1 MPLSECFD
9 YRAASLSFWLKLQFS
24 FTSFCSK
31 YDGASGKNN
40 LTSDVC
46 VWVTE
51 RERKIKLLMN
61 KKSWMVLLLN
71 PFLQLS
77 FPFRLLAFSC
87 PLSCVFPPFFQ
98 VYFAFVTFFSALLFS
113 LSVLWGRRIC
123 HLKER
128 KKSFFRSNFF
138 SPLYPICSDF
148 PSLFCFLFS
157 SAVKRSVDF
166 KSRGVKLFPGKD
178 STNKFSICEFTS

>member
-1 MPLSECFD
+1 
-9 YRAASLSFWLKLQFS
+9 
-24 FTSFCSK
+24 
-31 YDGASGKNN
+31 
-40 LTSDVC
+40 
-46 VWVTE
+46 
-51 RERKIKLLMN
+51 
-61 KKSWMVLLLN
+61 MVLLLN

-98 VYFAFVTFFSALLFS
+98 VYFAFVTFFSALLS
-113 LSVLWGRRIC
+113 LSFVREKNLPF
-123 HLKER
+123 KR
-128 KKSFFRSNFF
+128 KKKNPFLGQIFFP
-138 SPLYPICSDF
+138 PLYPICSDF

>member
-1 MPLSECFD
+1 
-9 YRAASLSFWLKLQFS
+9 
-24 FTSFCSK
+24 
-31 YDGASGKNN
+31 
-40 LTSDVC
+40 
-46 VWVTE
+46 
-51 RERKIKLLMN
+51 
-61 KKSWMVLLLN
+61 MVLLLN

-87 PLSCVFPPFFQ
+87 PLSCVFPPFFSNLLCICN
-98 VYFAFVTFFSALLFS
+98 FLFCSALLS
-113 LSVLWGRRIC
+113 LSFVREKNLPF
-123 HLKER
+123 KR
-128 KKSFFRSNFF
+128 KKKNNFLGQIFFP
-138 SPLYPICSDF
+138 PLYPICSDF

>member
-98 VYFAFVTFFSALLFS
+98 VYFAFVTFFSALLS
-113 LSVLWGRRIC
+113 LSFVREKNLPF
-123 HLKER
+123 KR
-128 KKSFFRSNFF
+128 KKKNPFLGQIFFPHFIQSVLIFLLF
-138 SPLYPICSDF
+138 SVFCSPLQWSDQ
-148 PSLFCFLFS
+148 
-157 SAVKRSVDF
+157 
-166 KSRGVKLFPGKD
+166 
-178 STNKFSICEFTS
+178 